1 MSKYSSGATLL
12 GRTLVKSLAAMQLL
26 FFFSLIGLTV
36 FATVIYFCETGKWT
50 VTEDYPNGMYLVD
63 VDYWD
68 PTGTLKV
75 PSDFTSIPRCFW
87 FVLVTTTTVG
97 YGDMVP
103 VTAMGKTIGG
113 LLMIS
118 GLLVLA
124 LPITVLGSNFAA
136 EVARFEEEQG
146 KEKLAKELRAMHNQ
160 ALRALDA
167 EVVNDKANKSGKKE
181 KLANVGGKALSVVEG
196 FVSAAGKVSGIR
208 MRVKNS
214 KRGAKKKEDEPGTR
228 STDELLWVTVVRLA
242 DDIKSNIRMR
252 REELRISPMLGDMLL
267 QEVTNIMEVGSNTQA
282 TFADVMPSINTAV
295 TWITREYKV
304 CERVTQPAHW
314 HRYLACR
321 CT

>member
-12 GRTLVKSLAAMQLL
+12 GRTLVRSLAAMQLL

-113 LLMIS
+113 VLMIS

-136 EVARFEEEQG
+136 EVARFEEEQE

-167 EVVNDKANKSGKKE
+167 EVSDKSGKTGKE
-181 KLANVGGKALSVVEG
+181 KLGNVGGKALSVVEG
-196 FVSAAGKVSGIR
+196 FVSAAGKVSKIR
-208 MRVKNS
+208 MRVKN
-214 KRGAKKKEDEPGTR
+214 RRRRKEEETSTR
-228 STDELLWVTVVRLA
+228 TTDNLLWVAVVRLA
-242 DDIKSNIRMR
+242 DDIKSNIRKR
-252 REELRISPMLGDMLL
+252 REELRISPLLGDTLM
-267 QEVTNIMEVGSNTQA
+267 QEVTNMMEVGSNTQA
-282 TFADVMPSINTAV
+282 TFADIMPSLNTAV

-304 CERVTQPAHW
+304 CKPANP
-314 HRYLACR
+314 
-321 CT
+321 